1 MSRNLAKLNL
11 RNIIFLLLGT
21 LFVLLLYFILHN
33 ISYRKALYKTYTR
46 VLYDHDNKT
55 IITSKVSLK
64 HLLAVSIDIAER
76 GGVELKAVRK
86 LVDVQKVR
94 KGKSDPFYE
103 GNVKSYCA
111 MMYGFKKI
119 HPEIKVI
126 SEKEDCSKINLDD
139 DQLPRGENTE
149 VKTMLESVDE
159 KVLSEQIAVWVEP
172 LDCFHEYKKNLLP
185 CVATMVCVAVNG
197 KPVIGVIH
205 HPFQNLTVW
214 GWVGHGITSQLKIG
228 KTFFKEWTTEP
239 EIVVSRTEARLGAD
253 FAARAFGGEETIT
266 LAGGE
271 GFKLLQVLQGLVSAY
286 IHLSFTKKWDICAG
300 DALLQTVGGNV
311 TTLKGKPISYAA
323 SDDVDNKGGLLAT
336 LFKHDFFL
344 DKFKNV

>member
-205 HPFQNLTVW
+205 HPFQNLTVALLAISLTIAE
-214 GWVGHGITSQLKIG
+214 GAFNLSNDGSKLEPIVVTYCDNNKEKVVNALIFSPKLIGKSTGKNIAGLLQEELVGKLGFVKQTCDTTYNFKDRKLKLKNKNLVIGYEVEPFLAKLDKGSQLSFQKMQ
-228 KTFFKEWTTEP
+228 
-239 EIVVSRTEARLGAD
+239 EISM
-253 FAARAFGGEETIT
+253 
-266 LAGGE
+266 
-271 GFKLLQVLQGLVSAY
+271 KL
-286 IHLSFTKKWDICAG
+286 
-300 DALLQTVGGNV
+300 
-311 TTLKGKPISYAA
+311 
-323 SDDVDNKGGLLAT
+323 
-336 LFKHDFFL
+336 
-344 DKFKNV
+344 

>member
-86 LVDVQKVR
+86 LVDVQ
-94 KGKSDPFYE
+94 
-103 GNVKSYCA
+103 
-111 MMYGFKKI
+111 
-119 HPEIKVI
+119 KVI